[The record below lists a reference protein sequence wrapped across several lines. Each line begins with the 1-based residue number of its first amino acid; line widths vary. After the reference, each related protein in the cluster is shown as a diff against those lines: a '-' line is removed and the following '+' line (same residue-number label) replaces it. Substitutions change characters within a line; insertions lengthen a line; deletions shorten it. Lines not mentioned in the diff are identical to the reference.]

1 MDFTRHRTPFL
12 PCLIEPLMPFIS
24 SPSVALSDAF
34 LSQTGRKTAGDI
46 VKRLERRSPI
56 LVNKTQ
62 PFWQDLSVSSY
73 RLIEGEVMAC

>member
-12 PCLIEPLMPFIS
+12 PCLIESLMPFFS
-24 SPSVALSDAF
+24 SHSGALSDAL
-34 LSQTGRKTAGDI
+34 LSQTDRKTAGDI

-62 PFWQDLSVSSY
+62 PFWQDLSVPSY
-73 RLIEGEVMAC
+73 RLIKDEVMAC